1 MRCSALQCVAVR
13 CSALQCVAVRCSALQ
28 CVAAYCSVYIHKR
41 IDFWAYATRHII
53 DTPWRRYIEYLKLQV
68 SFRKRATT
76 YRALLQKMKITTR
89 HIVDTRRRG
98 CIKCLKLQVSFRKR
112 ATNYGALFREM
123 TCNNKESFGSSPP
136 SICVYIS
143 EYMDLYLWMLL
154 PLKI

>member
-1 MRCSALQCVAVR
+1 MRRYSAKETYNFQAPTHCSHPIVSYIYVSQCVVVRCSALQCVAVR

-76 YRALLQKMKITTR
+76 YRALLQKMKNNDKAHSWYKAARMHKMPQIT
-89 HIVDTRRRG
+89 G
-98 CIKCLKLQVSFRKR
+98 
-112 ATNYGALFREM
+112 LFPQ
-123 TCNNKESFGSSPP
+123 KSH
-136 SICVYIS
+136 
-143 EYMDLYLWMLL
+143 
-154 PLKI
+154 